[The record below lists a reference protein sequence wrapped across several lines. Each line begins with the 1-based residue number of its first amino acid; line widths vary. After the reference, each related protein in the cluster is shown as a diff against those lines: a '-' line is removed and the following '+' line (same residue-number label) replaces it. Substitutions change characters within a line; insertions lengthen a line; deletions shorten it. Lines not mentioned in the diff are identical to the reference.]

1 MPIRN
6 TRTRVR
12 FDSRVA
18 TLVLLAA
25 FVGVA
30 SADAVRKS
38 QIKAQLLA
46 GYDTKTPPE
55 PADGLKVELS
65 IALQQ
70 FISVNTAAETLEF
83 SAWWRMRWVDP
94 RLIWDDPDVQ
104 FMSFGVSQIWRPD
117 LTIYER
123 IGGAIL
129 DTGDVTVTV
138 YPGGNC
144 QVSLPRSDKIGCPM
158 MISSF
163 PWDRQ
168 RCNFTVGEPPA
179 LPVLAVSANTIPVS
193 IRRYHVRGPLV
204 VLHWARP
211 GPPTQTAR
219 RVRAA
224 PRRGASRP
232 VPQHAACAAT
242 LLWLVSNRAP

>member
-193 IRRYHVRGPLV
+193 IRRYHVRGPC
-204 VLHWARP
+204 
-211 GPPTQTAR
+211 GD
-219 RVRAA
+219 
-224 PRRGASRP
+224 
-232 VPQHAACAAT
+232 
-242 LLWLVSNRAP
+242 